1 MSISAVTA
9 RQSVAAQDQASTYT
23 IQRGDTLS
31 AIAARNGVS
40 LSALLAANPQVR
52 NANLIYPG
60 DKLDIPSSGGGSHQT
75 AGADTATTTATT
87 TTAATGGKFDY
98 NRIAGVKG
106 NPNVTP
112 AFIKEVEAM
121 AARLGTKPE
130 YLMAVMS
137 FETGG
142 SFSPGQ
148 KNNAGSGATGLIQ
161 FMPGTASGLG
171 TSTSA
176 LARMSSTEQL
186 QYVEKYFMQRAGAH
200 NGKLSTLEGVYTT
213 VLYGSP
219 KSDPSSTLWSSG
231 SSAYSW
237 NKGLDKNGD
246 GRITAGEAANAVR
259 GRVSGNID
267 EGGSSIPSKPTDPGN
282 GNGGGTPSKPS
293 GNGGSVT
300 VHSGDTLSGIASRN
314 GVSLSALLAANP
326 QIRNANLIYPGQ
338 TIHLPGG
345 SNGSGGAAHNVTVHS
360 GDTMSGIASR
370 NGVSLSA
377 LIAANPQIHN
387 PNLIYAG
394 QTIHVPG
401 GSSGGSH
408 SAPASHDVT
417 VRSGDTMSGIA
428 SRNGVS
434 LSALIN
440 ANPQIHNPNLIYA
453 GQTIH
458 VPGAGSSTGNGPVTG
473 PSGGTTHGG
482 NGNVVGIAEKFLG
495 RNASDLKRSG
505 ELPMES
511 WVPNNVNCANFVTA
525 VLQKA
530 GMINW
535 HDNTVAG
542 TASRLK
548 AQGWKVVPASQAKP
562 GDVCILN
569 YGGHVELVA
578 SNNNGQI
585 KLIGSNNTNADGSQR
600 VGYGN
605 PYGNAYYLSP
615 P

>member
-1 MSISAVTA
+1 MSISAVSS
-9 RQSVAAQDQASTYT
+9 RQTLAAQDTQASYT

-31 AIAARNGVS
+31 AIARQHGVS
-40 LSALLAANPQVR
+40 LSELLAANPQVR
-52 NANLIYPG
+52 NPNVIYPG
-60 DKLDIPSSGGGSHQT
+60 DKLDLPSSANGGAHQT
-75 AGADTATTTATT
+75 SSAASTGATADASATS
-87 TTAATGGKFDY
+87 GGKFDY
-98 NRIAGVKG
+98 DRISGVRG

-171 TSTSA
+171 TSTA
-176 LARMSSTEQL
+176 ELAKMSSVEQL
-186 QYVEKYFMQRAGAH
+186 QYVEKYFMERAGAH
-200 NGKLSTLEGVYTT
+200 NGKLGTLEGVYTT

-219 KSDPSSTLWSSG
+219 KSDPNSTLWSSG

-237 NKGLDKNGD
+237 NKGLDTNHD
-246 GRITAGEAANAVR
+246 GRITAGEAAGAVR

-267 EGGSSIPSKPTDPGN
+267 QSGSAPPEKPSGPGN
-282 GNGGGTPSKPS
+282 DDPPSTPS
-293 GNGGSVT
+293 GNGGS
-300 VHSGDTLSGIASRN
+300 
-314 GVSLSALLAANP
+314 
-326 QIRNANLIYPGQ
+326 Y
-338 TIHLPGG
+338 
-345 SNGSGGAAHNVTVHS
+345 TVHS
-360 GDTMSGIASR
+360 GDTMSGIAAR
-370 NGVSLSA
+370 NGVSLAALLRANPQVHNANLIYPGQTLHLPGAGDTNGRGSHDYTVHSGDSLSA
-377 LIAANPQIHN
+377 IAARNGVSLNSLIAANPQIHN

-394 QTIHVPG
+394 QTVHVPG
-401 GSSGGSH
+401 GANGGN
-408 SAPASHDVT
+408 AAASHDYI
-417 VRSGDTMSGIA
+417 VRSGDSMSAIA
-428 SRNGVS
+428 ARNGVS
-434 LSALIN
+434 LSALVN
-440 ANPQIHNPNLIYA
+440 ANPQVHNPNLIYA
-453 GQTIH
+453 GQTLH
-458 VPGAGSSTGNGPVTG
+458 VPGAGSGGPQGGGPVDG
-473 PSGGTTHGG
+473 PFGGSPSGG
-482 NGNVVGIAEKFLG
+482 NGNVVGIAQQFLG

-505 ELPMES
+505 QLPMDS

-525 VLQKA
+525 VLEKA
-530 GMINW
+530 GAINW

-548 AQGWKVVPASQAKP
+548 AQGWKVVPASQARP

-578 SNNNGQI
+578 SNHNGNI

>member
-1 MSISAVTA
+1 MSISAVSQ
-9 RQSVAAQDQASTYT
+9 RQTLAAQDAQANYT

-31 AIAARNGVS
+31 AIARQHGVTVS
-40 LSALLAANPQVR
+40 ELLAANPQVR

-60 DKLDIPSSGGGSHQT
+60 DKLDIPSSGGGGRQT
-75 AGADTATTTATT
+75 AATADAPAAQPA
-87 TTAATGGKFDY
+87 AATGGKFDY

-112 AFIKEVEAM
+112 AFIREVEAM

-176 LARMSSTEQL
+176 LARMSSVEQL
-186 QYVEKYFMQRAGAH
+186 AYVEKYFMQRAGAH

-219 KSDPSSTLWSSG
+219 KADPSSTLWSSG

-237 NKGLDKNGD
+237 NKGLDRNGD

-259 GRVSGNID
+259 GRVTGNID
-267 EGGSSIPSKPTDPGN
+267 QGGSSIPDKPDKPGD
-282 GNGGGTPSKPS
+282 GGTPSKPS

-300 VHSGDTLSGIASRN
+300 VHAGDTLSGIASRN

-345 SNGSGGAAHNVTVHS
+345 GGSGAK
-360 GDTMSGIASR
+360 
-370 NGVSLSA
+370 
-377 LIAANPQIHN
+377 
-387 PNLIYAG
+387 
-394 QTIHVPG
+394 
-401 GSSGGSH
+401 
-408 SAPASHDVT
+408 SHDVT
-417 VRSGDTMSGIA
+417 VHAGDTLSGIA
-428 SRNGVS
+428 ARNGVS

-453 GQTIH
+453 GQTVHVPGGSSGGGGHTAPASHDVTVRSGDTMSGIAARNGVSLSALINANPQVHNPNLIYAGQTIH
-458 VPGAGSSTGNGPVTG
+458 VPGAGSSTGSGPVDE
-473 PSGGTTHGG
+473 PSGGNTHG
-482 NGNVVGIAEKFLG
+482 NGNVVSIAEKFLG

-511 WVPNNVNCANFVTA
+511 WVPNDVNCANFVTA

-542 TASRLK
+542 TARRLK
-548 AQGWKVVPASQAKP
+548 AQGWHVVPASQAKP

-578 SNNNGQI
+578 SNNNGHI

>member
-1 MSISAVTA
+1 MSISAVSS
-9 RQSVAAQDQASTYT
+9 RQTLASQETQASYT

-31 AIAARNGVS
+31 AIARQHGVS
-40 LSALLAANPQVR
+40 LSELLAANPQVR
-52 NANLIYPG
+52 NPNVIYPG
-60 DKLDIPSSGGGSHQT
+60 DRLDIPSGNGGTHQASSADA
-75 AGADTATTTATT
+75 AGTPADA
-87 TTAATGGKFDY
+87 AATGGKFDY
-98 NRIAGVKG
+98 NRIAGVRG

-112 AFIKEVEAM
+112 QFIQGVEAM

-171 TSTSA
+171 TSTAELS
-176 LARMSSTEQL
+176 RMSSVEQL
-186 QYVEKYFMQRAGAH
+186 QYVEKYFMQRAGAN
-200 NGKLSTLEGVYTT
+200 NGKLGTLEGVYTS

-219 KSDPSSTLWSSG
+219 KSDPGSTLWSSG

-237 NKGLDKNGD
+237 NKGLDTNHD
-246 GRITAGEAANAVR
+246 GRITAGEAAGAVR

-267 EGGSSIPSKPTDPGN
+267 QGGSAPAEKPSSTGD
-282 GNGGGTPSKPS
+282 GGTPSRPS
-293 GNGGSVT
+293 GNGGDYT
-300 VHSGDTLSGIASRN
+300 VRSGDTLSQIAASH
-314 GVSLSALLAANP
+314 GMSLSSLL
-326 QIRNANLIYPGQ
+326 
-338 TIHLPGG
+338 
-345 SNGSGGAAHNVTVHS
+345 
-360 GDTMSGIASR
+360 
-370 NGVSLSA
+370 
-377 LIAANPQIHN
+377 AANPQIHN
-387 PNLIYAG
+387 PNLIHPG
-394 QTIHVPG
+394 QTVHVSG
-401 GSSGGSH
+401 NGGSH
-408 SAPASHDVT
+408 GYT
-417 VRSGDTMSGIA
+417 VQSGDTMSGIA
-428 SRNGVS
+428 ARNGTS
-434 LSALIN
+434 LSALID
-440 ANPQIHNPNLIYA
+440 ANPQVRNPSLIYP
-453 GQTIH
+453 GQHLQI
-458 VPGAGSSTGNGPVTG
+458 PGSGTVTTGGTRPGGSVDG
-473 PSGGTTHGG
+473 PSGGSPSGG
-482 NGNVVGIAEKFLG
+482 NGNVVGIAQQFLG

-505 ELPMES
+505 DLPMDS

-525 VLQKA
+525 VLQEA
-530 GMINW
+530 GAINW

-578 SNNNGQI
+578 SNNNGNI

>member
-1 MSISAVTA
+1 MSISAVSS
-9 RQSVAAQDQASTYT
+9 RQTLAAQDTQASYT

-31 AIAARNGVS
+31 AIARQHGVS
-40 LSALLAANPQVR
+40 LSELLAANPQVR
-52 NANLIYPG
+52 NPNVIYPG
-60 DKLDIPSSGGGSHQT
+60 DKLDIPSSGNGGTHQT
-75 AGADTATTTATT
+75 SSASPSGTPADA
-87 TTAATGGKFDY
+87 AATGGKFDY
-98 NRIAGVKG
+98 NRIAGVRG

-112 AFIKEVEAM
+112 QFIQGVEAM

-171 TSTSA
+171 TSTAA
-176 LARMSSTEQL
+176 LAQMSSVDQL

-200 NGKLSTLEGVYTT
+200 NGKLGTLEGVYTT

-219 KSDPSSTLWSSG
+219 KSDPGSTLWSSG

-237 NKGLDKNGD
+237 NKGLDTNHD
-246 GRITAGEAANAVR
+246 GRITAGEAAGAVR

-267 EGGSSIPSKPTDPGN
+267 QGGSAPPEKPSDPGN
-282 GNGGGTPSKPS
+282 GDTPSRPS
-293 GNGGSVT
+293 GNGGS
-300 VHSGDTLSGIASRN
+300 
-314 GVSLSALLAANP
+314 
-326 QIRNANLIYPGQ
+326 Y
-338 TIHLPGG
+338 
-345 SNGSGGAAHNVTVHS
+345 TVHS
-360 GDTMSGIASR
+360 GDTMSGIAAS

-377 LIAANPQIHN
+377 LLRANPQVHNANLIYPGQTLQLPGGGGTNGGGSHDYTVHSGDSLSAIAARNGVSLNSLIAANPQIHN

-394 QTIHVPG
+394 QTVHVPG
-401 GSSGGSH
+401 GSGGGN
-408 SAPASHDVT
+408 AAASHDYT
-417 VRSGDTMSGIA
+417 VHSGDSMSAIA
-428 SRNGVS
+428 TRNGVS
-434 LSALIN
+434 LSALVS
-440 ANPQIHNPNLIYA
+440 ANPQVHNPNLIYA
-453 GQTIH
+453 GQTLHI
-458 VPGAGSSTGNGPVTG
+458 PGAGSTGGTQGGGPVDG
-473 PSGGTTHGG
+473 PSGGSPSGG
-482 NGNVVGIAEKFLG
+482 NGNVVGIAQQFLG
-495 RNASDLKRSG
+495 RNASDLKHSG
-505 ELPMES
+505 QLPMDS

-525 VLQKA
+525 VLEKA
-530 GMINW
+530 GAINW

-548 AQGWKVVPASQAKP
+548 AQGWKVVPASQARP

-578 SNNNGQI
+578 SNNNGNI

>member
-1 MSISAVTA
+1 MSISAVSQ
-9 RQSVAAQDQASTYT
+9 RQTLAAQDSQPTYT

-31 AIAARNGVS
+31 AIARQHGIS
-40 LSALLAANPQVR
+40 LSELLAANPQVR
-52 NANLIYPG
+52 NANLVYPG
-60 DKLDIPSSGGGSHQT
+60 DKLDIPSSGGGTHQT
-75 AGADTATTTATT
+75 AGAANDTPAAQPA
-87 TTAATGGKFDY
+87 AATGGKFDY

-171 TSTSA
+171 TSTDA
-176 LARMSSTEQL
+176 LARMSSTQQL

-219 KSDPSSTLWSSG
+219 KSDPNSTLWSSG

-237 NKGLDKNGD
+237 NKGLDRNGD

-267 EGGSSIPSKPTDPGN
+267 EGGSSIPDKPTDPGD
-282 GNGGGTPSKPS
+282 GGTPDKPS
-293 GNGGSVT
+293 GNGGSVTVHSGDTLSGIAARNGVSLSALLAANPQIRNPNLIYPGQTIHLPGSGNGGGSGSAAHNVT

-326 QIRNANLIYPGQ
+326 QIRNPNLIYP
-338 TIHLPGG
+338 
-345 SNGSGGAAHNVTVHS
+345 
-360 GDTMSGIASR
+360 
-370 NGVSLSA
+370 
-377 LIAANPQIHN
+377 
-387 PNLIYAG
+387 G

-401 GSSGGSH
+401 GSSGGGNQ
-408 SAPASHDVT
+408 SAPASHDYT

-440 ANPQIHNPNLIYA
+440 ANPQVGNPNLIYA
-453 GQTIH
+453 GQTLHI
-458 VPGAGSSTGNGPVTG
+458 PGAGGSKGSGPVDG
-473 PSGGTTHGG
+473 PGGTPQGG
-482 NGNVVGIAEKFLG
+482 NGNVVDIAQRFLG

-511 WVPNNVNCANFVTA
+511 WVPNDVNCANFVTA

-578 SNNNGQI
+578 SNNNGHI

-605 PYGNAYYLSP
+605 PYGNEYYLSP